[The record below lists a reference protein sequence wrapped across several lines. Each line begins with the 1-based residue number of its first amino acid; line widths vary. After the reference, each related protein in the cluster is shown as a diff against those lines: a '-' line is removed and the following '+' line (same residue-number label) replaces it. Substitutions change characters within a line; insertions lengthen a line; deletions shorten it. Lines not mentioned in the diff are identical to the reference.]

1 MQYSKDILFTII
13 NPNLIINES
22 VNSPKNTSIILE
34 EIQLYENFLTSMKQ
48 YLQSRYDDTISDVTQ
63 NLINAKDS
71 GVLIKE
77 IITNP
82 DYLEKVLEQLN
93 KQVRNLIKSIRSMGN
108 VLSANNALSSIS
120 EKIRNLINSLTE
132 KITQSLRM
140 PGWKGF
146 LYSLGLYCFARFIL
160 NKFTEYK
167 DSATEMMTFFTSSA
181 PEKLNQKIL
190 ELSQMILN
198 ISGTT
203 MTEFMSF
210 FSDMAEISKI
220 FVSILAYVK
229 RKLEFGKELNLQNAP
244 VVNVTEDAVGRIVKG
259 VNTTADVGPNEI
271 KKQAAKFGNKV
282 TKDGEPPLLNTK
294 ITKNT
299 TTNKLYNLGLT
310 ETIRKEGNNYIIYSK
325 NGEKKLGTYKTKK
338 EAEKRLQQI
347 EYFKHK
353 SESYNSFELAIM
365 EGGHT
370 LEEDWKTNLKRLV
383 AAGALTAVAAGGLST
398 KSAYDKW
405 VNNHKNIPVVSQIEK
420 PSSQIYHT
428 SVQQKTDND
437 TNINSK
443 KLDKNDKTT
452 SLRPK
457 PRPDNLITTT
467 TDDSELAPKTSIRPI
482 ARPDFNITFDPKERL
497 LIDVLQKTGI
507 KGIEMAA
514 FLSQAAHETGNYAY
528 FGELGNADYFN
539 KYDPQYAPK
548 KAKELGNTEYG
559 DGYKYRGRGYLHLTG
574 RANYKKAGDALGLPL
589 VDDPDLAAN
598 PRIAAYIAVWYW
610 NKRVKPRV
618 DNFKDVK
625 QVTVPINP
633 SLAGLQDRETK
644 FKEYIKVMSRSNNL
658 TTESIT
664 ENTKSVKL
672 KDLAEIKTNFE
683 NADFWISRRNS
694 INNVGMPSKEYN
706 PESIGIKVVRTDV
719 LLPSYLYYVIQYL
732 HSTGYFKKIAKGVT
746 NLVNITTNDVRNISL
761 ALNES
766 QIINIKKIIEAEIVD
781 LDKKREDKKIGDF
794 HKSFMNDVKSAAQE
808 KMEAYKIANEEG
820 LFDDLPVG
828 SRFTLPKGASYKVLS
843 HSMTTHKT
851 NVLPNHQ
858 QEFRN
863 KHNFGPA
870 KFIEYNGKYFK
881 PMIYAEE
888 VAGEMAGSNSGFEL
902 DKLINF
908 ETGEKR
914 YKKFTG
920 PKRVTEKKKQNTVK
934 EEWYHGTADV
944 REIRKEG
951 GFQSRNINV
960 TYISDPKKWKELQ
973 HKANKLRDTNKDEYF
988 KILDELSAL
997 KKNMTTK
1004 SPIFLT
1010 NVYNVAKTYADPH
1023 RAWDYQG
1030 AEERI
1035 LRVSSEDGKN
1045 LKIDATGK
1053 DFKGINIDNVTKG
1066 LVNAG
1071 ISLEK
1076 IQNALE
1082 MFSLRI
1088 KNGKLSTDALAV
1100 IAQMFGF
1107 DTVDVTGVLDSYN
1120 VGKIRSTVRMVFN
1133 PSTIKIIAGLNEN
1146 MSVTG
1151 TETAKLAKEKGILP
1165 GTDEWFEHWFSLPY
1179 MIDQRNK
1186 KHKPRGMGVK
1196 PS

>member
-1 MQYSKDILFTII
+1 MQYSKDVLFTII
-13 NPNLIINES
+13 SPNLIINES
-22 VNSPKNTSIILE
+22 VNSPKNTIIILE

-48 YLQSRYDDTISDVTQ
+48 YLQARYDDTINDVTQ

-82 DYLEKVLEQLN
+82 DYLERVLEQLN
-93 KQVRNLIKSIRSMGN
+93 KQTRNLMKTIRSLSNG
-108 VLSANNALSSIS
+108 LSANNALSSVS
-120 EKIRNLINSLTE
+120 EKIKDLINSLVE
-132 KITQSLRM
+132 KVTQSLRI

-146 LYSLGLYCFARFIL
+146 LYSIGVYCFARFIL

-167 DSATEMMTFFTSSA
+167 DSASELITFFTSGA
-181 PEKLNQKIL
+181 PEKLNQKLL

-229 RKLEFGKELNLQNAP
+229 RKLEVGKELNLQNAP
-244 VVNVTEDAVGRIVKG
+244 VVKMTEDAVGRIIKG
-259 VNTTADVGPNEI
+259 VNTTTDVGPNEI

-282 TKDGEPPLLNTK
+282 TNDGEPPLLSSK
-294 ITKNT
+294 IRKNT
-299 TTNKLYNLGLT
+299 TTNKLYNLGLA
-310 ETIRKEGNNYIIYSK
+310 EGHSFEPDAKGYQHDLIPMPKYTLVVNTPSDLDWY
-325 NGEKKLGTYKTKK
+325 KLGQHYTNLSKEDPDEFNQEDSDMVIIPANKK
-338 EAEKRLQQI
+338 ELEKLKAMLDRVKMKYKEIGGTAEHPEMHMEGI
-347 EYFKHK
+347 IFD
-353 SESYNSFELAIM
+353 NSILNEDTQYELAIL

-383 AAGALTAVAAGGLST
+383 AAGALSAVAAGGIAT

-405 VNNHKNIPVVSQIEK
+405 INSNKNNATVSQIDQ
-420 PSSQIYHT
+420 PSRPISYT
-428 SVQQKTDND
+428 PAQQKKMSND
-437 TNINSK
+437 IEKTVGDVVHQ
-443 KLDKNDKTT
+443 DKAS

-457 PRPDNLITTT
+457 PRPDNLTTS
-467 TDDSELAPKTSIRPI
+467 DNNLAPKTSIRPMP
-482 ARPDFNITFDPKERL
+482 RPDINVTFDPKERL

-507 KGIEMAA
+507 KGVEMAA
-514 FLSQAAHETGNYAY
+514 FLSQAAHETGYYDNMVEY
-528 FGELGNADYFN
+528 GEKDYFN
-539 KYDPQYAPK
+539 MYDPEYAPK
-548 KAKELGNTEYG
+548 KAKELGNTDYG

-574 RANYKKAGDALGLPL
+574 KENYRLAGEALGLPL

-610 NKRVKPRV
+610 KNRVKPKV
-618 DNFKDVK
+618 NDFNDVEK
-625 QVTVPINP
+625 VTSPINP
-633 SLAGLQDRETK
+633 KLAGLDSRKSK
-644 FKEYIKVMSRSNNL
+644 FKEYLEVMSRSNNL
-658 TTESIT
+658 TTENIN
-664 ENTKSVKL
+664 ENTKSIKL

-683 NADFWISRRNS
+683 DADFWITRRNS
-694 INNVGMPSKEYN
+694 INIVGMPSKEYN
-706 PESIGIKVVRTDV
+706 PESIGIKVTRTDV

-732 HSTGYFKKIAKGVT
+732 HSTGYFKKIAKGAT
-746 NLVNITTNDVRNISL
+746 KLVNITTNDVRNISL

-766 QIINIKKIIEAEIVD
+766 QITNIKKIIEAEIVD
-781 LDKKREDKKIGDF
+781 LDKKREDKKVGDF

-808 KMEAYKIANEEG
+808 KMEAYNIANEEG

-858 QEFRN
+858 QEFRQ

-881 PMIYAEE
+881 PMVYAEE

-920 PKRVTEKKKQNTVK
+920 PKRVSEKKKPDQVKGDENLPSTSIPSKTGFQKHPYTGRLVGEAVGYKVMAYDPTTSTAFSLADDKTKIPLVIGNNVSIEGNGLYLSNSEDFVKTYYGGLTDKDEILIKFEYNPKDIITGNDQDKESEFTVK
-934 EEWYHGTADV
+934 NA
-944 REIRKEG
+944 
-951 GFQSRNINV
+951 
-960 TYISDPKKWKELQ
+960 
-973 HKANKLRDTNKDEYF
+973 
-988 KILDELSAL
+988 KILGFKVISENIS
-997 KKNMTTK
+997 
-1004 SPIFLT
+1004 T
-1010 NVYNVAKTYADPH
+1010 N
-1023 RAWDYQG
+1023 
-1030 AEERI
+1030 
-1035 LRVSSEDGKN
+1035 L
-1045 LKIDATGK
+1045 
-1053 DFKGINIDNVTKG
+1053 FNI
-1066 LVNAG
+1066 
-1071 ISLEK
+1071 
-1076 IQNALE
+1076 
-1082 MFSLRI
+1082 I
-1088 KNGKLSTDALAV
+1088 K
-1100 IAQMFGF
+1100 
-1107 DTVDVTGVLDSYN
+1107 
-1120 VGKIRSTVRMVFN
+1120 
-1133 PSTIKIIAGLNEN
+1133 EN

-1151 TETAKLAKEKGILP
+1151 TERAKLARKKGIEP

-1179 MIDQRNK
+1179 MIDQRKK
-1186 KHKPRGMGVK
+1186 KHRPRGMGVK
-1196 PS
+1196 P